1 MQEVFSIGNKIL
13 DEYEDGILIN
23 AEPVKISSMLDSL
36 NNIADSLKD
45 LVVVTAKTK
54 ISDFSAE
61 KNNLDKIKQFIQTN
75 QTIDLTYPTKIY
87 KWANELFEKA
97 NYINELNDQNDIKIG
112 MINGMIMQSSGL
124 IDWAMKFINIEIQKN
139 INPIIDNIES
149 KINNFV
155 EINENLLSNE
165 KIHYS
170 IKNIQ
175 DSLSNLKENS
185 EIITEQDIVQ
195 CFNMI
200 YDAVYTISTE
210 YYKGVLEN
218 SDDDV
223 VDKVTNLEDISYEFA
238 ELIRN
243 FIRQNNIDLSNI
255 KENLNN
261 VISKYMTNKDNYNLY
276 LSYNLLNKATE
287 LYNNNLQT
295 DDYIKNYLSANRIL
309 KITQTCNNIID
320 AQIQIDEFI
329 NEQIKNTEIEYST
342 LDLTNNEVRAIIKTT
357 EGTNIINNS
366 GKNEYVFNE
375 NGTFDFVLSTN
386 TIAYKIKVEVN
397 WIINDFKI
405 VKNYFIGIDKN
416 TSRSQLDNKLKIK
429 NYKITR
435 NDENLQNSENIISG
449 DILNYNDTN
458 YFLIVNGDIDSDG
471 DVTVSDLINIRAAI
485 LGEVDFSELESVSAD
500 INTDESIDV
509 LDLIYMR
516 NLILK

>member
-1 MQEVFSIGNKIL
+1 M
-13 DEYEDGILIN
+13 
-23 AEPVKISSMLDSL
+23 
-36 NNIADSLKD
+36 
-45 LVVVTAKTK
+45 
-54 ISDFSAE
+54 
-61 KNNLDKIKQFIQTN
+61 
-75 QTIDLTYPTKIY
+75 
-87 KWANELFEKA
+87 
-97 NYINELNDQNDIKIG
+97 
-112 MINGMIMQSSGL
+112 
-124 IDWAMKFINIEIQKN
+124 
-139 INPIIDNIES
+139 
-149 KINNFV
+149 
-155 EINENLLSNE
+155 
-165 KIHYS
+165 
-170 IKNIQ
+170 
-175 DSLSNLKENS
+175 
-185 EIITEQDIVQ
+185 
-195 CFNMI
+195 
-200 YDAVYTISTE
+200 
-210 YYKGVLEN
+210 
-218 SDDDV
+218 
-223 VDKVTNLEDISYEFA
+223 
-238 ELIRN
+238 
-243 FIRQNNIDLSNI
+243 
-255 KENLNN
+255 
-261 VISKYMTNKDNYNLY
+261 
-276 LSYNLLNKATE
+276 
-287 LYNNNLQT
+287 
-295 DDYIKNYLSANRIL
+295 
-309 KITQTCNNIID
+309 
-320 AQIQIDEFI
+320 
-329 NEQIKNTEIEYST
+329 
-342 LDLTNNEVRAIIKTT
+342 DLTNNEVRAIIKTT